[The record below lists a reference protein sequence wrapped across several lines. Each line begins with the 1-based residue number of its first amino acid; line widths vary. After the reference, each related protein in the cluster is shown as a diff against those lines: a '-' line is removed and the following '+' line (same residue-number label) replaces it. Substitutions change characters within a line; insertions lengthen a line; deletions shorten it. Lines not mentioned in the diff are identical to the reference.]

1 MHTPKPNTSFVLR
14 LVFQKSVVTTA
25 LKIGIVVGTILN
37 LINQGHVFT
46 SPDAFEKLAYGKLL
60 LTYCV
65 PYLVSTYSS
74 VATLYQFRKEHTDT
88 PEHSRTNSPA
98 ASS

>member
-37 LINQGHVFT
+37 LINQGHVIT
-46 SPDAFEKLAYGKLL
+46 APDSLEALSYSKLL

-74 VATLYQFRKEHTDT
+74 VATLHQIRK
-88 PEHSRTNSPA
+88 RTVE
-98 ASS
+98 SSKSTTLSNQAISS